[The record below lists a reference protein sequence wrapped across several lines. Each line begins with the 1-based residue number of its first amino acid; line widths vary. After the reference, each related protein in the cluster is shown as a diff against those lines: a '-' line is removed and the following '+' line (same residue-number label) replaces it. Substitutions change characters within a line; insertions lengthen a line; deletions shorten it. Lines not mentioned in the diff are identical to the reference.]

1 MNLNTII
8 EKLVQKQDE
17 ILETKSLR
25 EIERILMEKGL
36 DCSIKDN
43 SVFFSLNGFDF
54 YIDQTDHIFVEIN
67 HVIRKDSNFFKRLK
81 IIKNIEKVNDLF
93 NARASMLALTE
104 IRLIDGSISYSLYC
118 QFIPTKEDLDMNVK
132 MFIQDVSELYKE
144 SN

>member
-17 ILETKSLR
+17 ILETKSLK

-54 YIDQTDHIFVEIN
+54 YIDQTDNAFIEIN
-67 HVIRKDSNFFKRLK
+67 HVIRKDSNCFEKLKRMED
-81 IIKNIEKVNDLF
+81 IEKANDLIY
-93 NARASMLALTE
+93 ATTSMLSLTE
-104 IRLIDGSISYSLYC
+104 IRLIDGSISYSLC
-118 QFIPTKEDLDMNVK
+118 CRFLPIKEDLSMNVK
-132 MFIQDVSELYKE
+132 MFIQDVSVFYKE
-144 SN
+144 FN